1 MPSTV
6 ATGAPWPR
14 CLDELISRVAPRL
27 QPLRM
32 ELVDVTTL
40 RLTLIAAAML
50 AYTCLAVHTR
60 RPVTSSLS
68 TFPVAAVSRDAAP
81 DPDLDAYGND
91 VTHAVAEYSLDREG
105 SLYERHAPQ
114 VELPHLGSP
123 KS

>member
-1 MPSTV
+1 
-6 ATGAPWPR
+6 
-14 CLDELISRVAPRL
+14 
-27 QPLRM
+27 
-32 ELVDVTTL
+32 VTTL
-40 RLTLIAAAML
+40 RLALVAAAML
-50 AYTCLAVHTR
+50 AYAGLAVHTR
-60 RPVTSSLS
+60 RPVTTSLS
-68 TFPVAAVSRDAAP
+68 TSAVAAVSRDAAP

>member
-1 MPSTV
+1 M
-6 ATGAPWPR
+6 
-14 CLDELISRVAPRL
+14 
-27 QPLRM
+27 
-32 ELVDVTTL
+32 TTL

-91 VTHAVAEYSLDREG
+91 VTHAVAEYSLDPGRVV
-105 SLYERHAPQ
+105 YERHAPQ

>member
-1 MPSTV
+1 
-6 ATGAPWPR
+6 
-14 CLDELISRVAPRL
+14 
-27 QPLRM
+27 M

-50 AYTCLAVHTR
+50 AYAGLAVHTR
-60 RPVTSSLS
+60 RPVTSSRS
-68 TFPVAAVSRDAAP
+68 TSPVVAVSRDAAP